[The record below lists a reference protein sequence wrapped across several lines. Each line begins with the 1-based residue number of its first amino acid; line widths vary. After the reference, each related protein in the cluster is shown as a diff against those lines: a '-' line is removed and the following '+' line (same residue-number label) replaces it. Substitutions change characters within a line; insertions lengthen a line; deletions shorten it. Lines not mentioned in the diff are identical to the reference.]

1 MGTSFLK
8 TKSIAGAALLSVL
21 VVGCGGGGGTSTST
35 NNANV
40 GGLTQGNLACAAVS
54 GGETLA
60 ASGGALI
67 GACEQYE
74 ASTVPTRA
82 ATAFRTPGINS
93 PLVYNAVTGY
103 SISLPVLS
111 AGATQIA
118 FSDAITP
125 PGGFTSYSF
134 GNYAGKTYQNNVN
147 KDTGSAATAYDYVN
161 TTTTT
166 GTKVIDLNFS
176 RFGMFSRFG
185 DRTLGYYGG
194 WAQGTSVGPL
204 PAAPTV
210 FRGVVVGVIGPS
222 STNTGPNVAVG
233 YSAEVTL
240 TINTASGTPITALA
254 LSNFGFSANGAQ
266 VATGSNAAAA
276 VVPIANGGAVS
287 TSALNAGAKSLSAS
301 FTTPATAGN
310 SAIAEG
316 VLSGNFYGN
325 STLDASELVG
335 TLKFRTADGRN
346 AVGAFGV
353 RSGSSIIGTP

>member
-1 MGTSFLK
+1 MGISFLK
-8 TKSIAGAALLSVL
+8 TKSISGIAFVSVL
-21 VVGCGGGGGTSTST
+21 VAGCGGGGGTASTT
-35 NNANV
+35 NNN
-40 GGLTQGNLACAAVS
+40 GTGITQGTLACAAVT

-60 ASGGALI
+60 ASSGALI

-82 ATAFRTPGINS
+82 ATAFRTPGIGI
-93 PLVYNAVTGY
+93 PLVYNSVTGY
-103 SISLPVLS
+103 SISLPVLT

-147 KDTGSAATAYDYVN
+147 RDTGSAATAYDYVN

-194 WAQGTSVGPL
+194 WAQGATVGNLPTAATSY
-204 PAAPTV
+204 
-210 FRGVVVGVIGPS
+210 RGVVVGVIGPP
-222 STNTGPNVAVG
+222 STNTGPSVAVG
-233 YSAEVTL
+233 YSADVTV
-240 TINTASGTPITALA
+240 TINTASGTPVTSLA

-266 VATGSNAAAA
+266 VSAGSNTAAA
-276 VVPIANGGAVS
+276 VVPISIGGVVS
-287 TSALNAGAKSLSAS
+287 TSALNAGSKSLSAS
-301 FTTPATAGN
+301 FTTPASAGT

-316 VLSGNFYGN
+316 VLSGNFYGD
-325 STLDASELVG
+325 TALAATELVG
-335 TLKFRTADGRN
+335 TVKFRTADGRN